1 MKTLNAWLR
10 VVLFVLMLALVLTIV
25 LGVFYRYAL
34 QNSLFW
40 ATEVPNF
47 LFVWI
52 VFLGA
57 VVAYHEK
64 KHIAFTAL
72 HDWMAPRNKA
82 RAEIGVH
89 LLILCFALFLVLTGM
104 TVVRQTMDSPSEALK
119 IPLGYL
125 YSVIP
130 FAFTAISID
139 AVLSI
144 WKLLQNQLLKGAP
157 Q

>member
-1 MKTLNAWLR
+1 MKTLNVCLR
-10 VVLFVLMLALVLTIV
+10 VVLFVLMLALVSTIV
-25 LGVFYRYAL
+25 LGVFYRYIL

-57 VVAYHEK
+57 VVAYHDK

-72 HDWMAPRNKA
+72 HDWMAPRN
-82 RAEIGVH
+82 RAKTEIAVH
-89 LLILCFALFLVLTGM
+89 LLILCFALFLVFTGM
-104 TVVRQTMDSPSEALK
+104 IVVRQTMDSPSEALK
-119 IPLGYL
+119 VPLGYL
-125 YSVIP
+125 YTVIP

-139 AVLSI
+139 SVLSI
-144 WKLLQNQLLKGAP
+144 WSLARNQLAKGA
-157 Q
+157 QQ

>member
-1 MKTLNAWLR
+1 
-10 VVLFVLMLALVLTIV
+10 MLALVSTIV
-25 LGVFYRYAL
+25 LGVFYRYVL

-82 RAEIGVH
+82 KAEIAVH
-89 LLILCFALFLVLTGM
+89 LLILCFALFLVFTGM

-119 IPLGYL
+119 VPLGYL

-139 AVLSI
+139 SALSI
-144 WKLLQNQLLKGAP
+144 WSLVRNQLLKEA
-157 Q
+157 QQ